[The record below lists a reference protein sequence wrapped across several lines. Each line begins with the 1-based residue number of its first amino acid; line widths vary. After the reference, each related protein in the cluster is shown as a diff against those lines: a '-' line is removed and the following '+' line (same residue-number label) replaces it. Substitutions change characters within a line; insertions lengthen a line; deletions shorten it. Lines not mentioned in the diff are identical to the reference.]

1 MNAKLMGK
9 ELINHKLSKLVAAA
23 CLALSTSM
31 ANAQSITLNY
41 DYMATNKAGSFAGH
55 GVSVATLR
63 LDDFAAGGTYVDAA
77 GVTQTNTDGGV
88 RAIFNVNTNGLSQL
102 SSGVGSAYI
111 SSFELNFPDTEVA
124 NGYDSAAAG
133 GKGNNWANVSGVPL
147 AGGGVEWQEG
157 GATNNWG
164 LFGQENNWG
173 SGTGNGLMTQTSGGS
188 TVDFFNAIGDNTISV
203 ANLMAND
210 VANADGSLASAFSW
224 IKIRSNTGKSLA
236 QSGIAANGW
245 WGDSGVNKTRYF
257 LDVIATDY
265 TVNDLVTPSQVPVP
279 AALPLMGS
287 ALGLFGISRRRRN
300 IAK

>member
-1 MNAKLMGK
+1 MTKNLAA
-9 ELINHKLSKLVAAA
+9 LVSAA
-23 CLALSTSM
+23 CFALSASI
-31 ANAQSITLNY
+31 ASAQSITLNY
-41 DYMATNKAGSFAGH
+41 DYMATNKAGSFNGQ
-55 GVSVATLR
+55 STPVATLK
-63 LDDFAAGGTYVDAA
+63 LTDFAAGTTYVDAA
-77 GVTQTNTDGGV
+77 GVMQSNANGGV
-88 RAIFNVNTNGLSQL
+88 RAEFNVNSNGLSQF
-102 SSGVGSAYI
+102 SSGVGSVYI
-111 SSFELNFPDTEVA
+111 SAFELNFAGTSVA
-124 NGYDSAAAG
+124 AGYDSDAAG
-133 GKGNNWANVSGVPL
+133 SKGNQWANVNGVGL
-147 AGGGVEWQEG
+147 SGGVEWQEDG
-157 GATNNWG
+157 ETNGWGA
-164 LFGQENNWG
+164 FGQENNWG

-224 IKIRSNTGKSLA
+224 IKIRSNTGTKLS

-265 TVNDLVTPSQVPVP
+265 TVNDLVNPSQVPVP

-300 IAK
+300 TEK